1 MTFVQTFCKKALL
14 FCQNP
19 IKSDDG
25 VYKYDVVQGAFPKC
39 LRCSYLLRTNQEK
52 QRKTREKKKKARK
65 QVNPARLLYNKMM
78 EFSLAQV
85 ISDAIK
91 CLLAIFSIAWGINQ
105 IRGGGNRASQI
116 IRKTSV
122 ISAAMYLLLVI
133 GAKEPLYFG
142 WEAFNVLNG
151 TFLALLLFNF
161 MNLCLYIT
169 DANYMASNLTYATSK
184 RHKLLYN
191 LGVGFIIIVDL
202 VAVVLILVQDK
213 LYWTGLTN
221 LALVLAIN
229 FGASTAL
236 HSLYGLYKMLC
247 RRRDMLCMKELSMP
261 IPESKSSN
269 PGYTRQD
276 SNNSSRL
283 GHLHIQKTSSL
294 PNDSTCSK
302 EQRCFEKNHASM
314 DDVKS
319 RPTSNNAMEKAYT
332 TVSPSST
339 YFRKE
344 GFGSPTSL
352 NRQETSTSGGYY
364 MKQKVLKFRSLQN
377 AQEERARRK
386 IYRLVIIG
394 VILYIIITIL
404 LIGLVISA
412 FSESGSY
419 SESRIE
425 SRAMYDPVEDV
436 IRYLVIFVNFYFQYY
451 SSSSRNNKSI
461 ENKPMES

>member
-1 MTFVQTFCKKALL
+1 
-14 FCQNP
+14 
-19 IKSDDG
+19 
-25 VYKYDVVQGAFPKC
+25 
-39 LRCSYLLRTNQEK
+39 
-52 QRKTREKKKKARK
+52 
-65 QVNPARLLYNKMM
+65 
-78 EFSLAQV
+78 
-85 ISDAIK
+85 
-91 CLLAIFSIAWGINQ
+91 
-105 IRGGGNRASQI
+105 
-116 IRKTSV
+116 
-122 ISAAMYLLLVI
+122 
-133 GAKEPLYFG
+133 
-142 WEAFNVLNG
+142 
-151 TFLALLLFNF
+151 
-161 MNLCLYIT
+161 
-169 DANYMASNLTYATSK
+169 MASNLTYATSK

-419 SESRIE
+419 SESRNE